1 MQDFNSQ
8 DNYIIYEKSAC
19 SEDVDLKRL
28 KIMKMAGISQ
38 YRIVPQRTSVQ
49 EPLNK
54 QGSHNEILTTAESK
68 FLHRKFIFAIF
79 IAGKEK

>member
-1 MQDFNSQ
+1 
-8 DNYIIYEKSAC
+8 
-19 SEDVDLKRL
+19 
-28 KIMKMAGISQ
+28 MKMAGISQ
-38 YRIVPQRTSVQ
+38 YSIVPQRTSVQ